1 MHDYSSVRRQYGRNV
16 AQSLDEPIKIF
27 DLWQLSDGFATLI
40 IVLFFGVILYEWLLM
55 LILLFLNLGL
65 VPAIRNKSE
74 RGVFLHTPYFE
85 CAVSLPHLF
94 NPKKRVEYSD

>member
-1 MHDYSSVRRQYGRNV
+1 MHDYSSIRRNHGRNV
-16 AQSLDEPIKIF
+16 PQSLDEPIKIF

-55 LILLFLNLGL
+55 ITLLLLNLGF

-74 RGVFLHTPYFE
+74 RGVFLHIPYFSYG
-85 CAVSLPHLF
+85 VSLPYLF
-94 NPKKRVEYSD
+94 NPKKRVEFSD